1 MAAAPTS
8 AGADHVGIAH
18 FADTACQWRFD
29 EPMQEWGRYARVAH
43 TAVYGTAAT
52 CLAAVAIFKGLVP
65 ADRPGT

>member
-1 MAAAPTS
+1 
-8 AGADHVGIAH
+8 
-18 FADTACQWRFD
+18 
-29 EPMQEWGRYARVAH
+29 MQEWGRYARVAH